1 MNVAREVLRAEA
13 SRSGTAVQARSRRLV
28 HAHSDPRQLVI
39 FQYPANDF
47 SVVGVAFGTPGRSPA
62 HVIACPDPLDRADV
76 AARLQPL
83 RDDLLAWL
91 YEHRVKQVTDERTRQ
106 TKYVTA
112 AGPQLLVAGADVLT
126 ALSDLA
132 YDWRYNPQL
141 DERWHLLGEEL
152 WALSDQR
159 HQPGQALVVPLA
171 ETLAQHYAFDLSRL
185 EESKL
190 AVTVALLDA
199 GTRGV
204 SAEQLRSAHRAES
217 GPHGNPDELDKP
229 VWLARRSG
237 VDSAP
242 VVHKILGETWDR
254 CSRAW
259 AHLNGIPEAQ
269 CATAAAGDASRA
281 WADRIGP
288 VRTGGPRRRRRAQ
301 PALASAAV
309 TLARLERALA
319 RFEANAAQEDPMI
332 AAEMAA
338 EGKAL
343 RANLAFTVH
352 QWGRS
357 KTVDIDATTNAAV
370 PLLPDALVGI
380 VGTKIRALVID
391 MSAVPG
397 GGWRLSLHVGGDR
410 ETSGVNAATRL
421 TDGDF
426 WLVPV
431 PSPGPPPMGG
441 PDTAPPTH
449 PMARGRRP
457 TTAA

>member
-1 MNVAREVLRAEA
+1 M
-13 SRSGTAVQARSRRLV
+13 
-28 HAHSDPRQLVI
+28 I
-39 FQYPANDF
+39 
-47 SVVGVAFGTPGRSPA
+47 GVAFGIPGRPPT

-83 RDDLLAWL
+83 RDALLVWL
-91 YEHRVKQVTDERTRQ
+91 DEHQVTQVTDERTRR

-112 AGPQLLVAGADVLT
+112 DAPQLLVAGADVLT
-126 ALSDLA
+126 ALSHLA
-132 YDWRYNPQL
+132 YDWRYNPKL
-141 DERWHLLGEEL
+141 DERWHRLGEEL

-185 EESKL
+185 EEAKL
-190 AVTVALLDA
+190 AVSVALLDA
-199 GTRGV
+199 GVKGV
-204 SAEQLRSAHRAES
+204 SNEQLRFAHRAES
-217 GPHGNPDELDKP
+217 GPHGNPDALDKP
-229 VWLARRSG
+229 VWLARQSG
-237 VDSAP
+237 ADSAP
-242 VVHKILGETWDR
+242 VVHKILEETWDR

-259 AHLNGIPEAQ
+259 AHVTGIPEAQ
-269 CATAAAGDASRA
+269 CATTAAGEACRA

-309 TLARLERALA
+309 MVARLERAWA
-319 RFEANAAQEDPMI
+319 KFEANAAQEDPMI

-338 EGKAL
+338 EGKAV
-343 RANLAFTVH
+343 RAKLAFTVH

-357 KTVDIDATTNAAV
+357 KTVDIDATTKAAV
-370 PLLPDALVGI
+370 PPSPDALVGI
-380 VGTKIRALVID
+380 VGTKIRALVTA

-397 GGWRLSLHVGGDR
+397 GGWQLSLHIGGDR
-410 ETSGVNAATRL
+410 VTSGVNAATRL

-431 PSPGPPPMGG
+431 PPPGPPPIGG

-457 TTAA
+457 TKAA